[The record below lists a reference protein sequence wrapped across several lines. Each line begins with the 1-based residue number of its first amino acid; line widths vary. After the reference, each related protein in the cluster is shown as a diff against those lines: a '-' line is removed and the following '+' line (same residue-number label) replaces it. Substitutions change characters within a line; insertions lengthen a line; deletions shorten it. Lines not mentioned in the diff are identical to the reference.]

1 MQNYANYGSEWPTV
15 IVLALALGLAGC
27 GATSHHDRSHT
38 TARAAHAAQQDRR
51 DRHTATGPYTPL
63 GPAQHGAG
71 GDVED
76 DEPHASRIQVS
87 DARSIARAFFTTYVA
102 FLYGRLP
109 AARVVGADPNLR
121 RELEQGHATTTP
133 AERAARPRVE
143 HLSLS
148 PAGPPVSV
156 IALAIVTT
164 GCCSPSHLSATLEPH
179 GGGWLVV
186 AVNG

>member
-1 MQNYANYGSEWPTV
+1 MTWNGRSV
-15 IVLALALGLAGC
+15 IVLALALGLTGC

-38 TARAAHAAQQDRR
+38 TTRAAHAAQQDR
-51 DRHTATGPYTPL
+51 HTATRPYTPL
-63 GPAQHGAG
+63 GPAQHRAG

-76 DEPHASRIQVS
+76 DEPHASRTQVS
-87 DARSIARAFFTTYVA
+87 DARSIARAFFTTYAA
-102 FLYGRLP
+102 FVYGRLP

-133 AERAARPRVE
+133 AERAARLRVE

-156 IALAIVTT
+156 IATAIEMT
-164 GCCSPSHLSATLEPH
+164 GCYSPSHLSATLEPH
-179 GGGWLVV
+179 GGGWVVV

>member
-1 MQNYANYGSEWPTV
+1 MAMTGRWV
-15 IVLALALGLAGC
+15 IVLALVLGLAGC
-27 GATSHHDRSHT
+27 AKSHHDRSHT
-38 TARAAHAAQQDRR
+38 TGRAGRTAQRGRR
-51 DRHTATGPYTPL
+51 NRHTAPGPYTPL
-63 GPAQHGAG
+63 GPAQHGDE

-87 DARSIARAFFTTYVA
+87 DARDVARAFFTTYVA
-102 FLYGRLP
+102 FLYGRLL

-121 RELEQGHATTTP
+121 RDLEQGHATTTP
-133 AERAARPRVE
+133 AERAARPQIE

-148 PAGPPVSV
+148 PTGPPVSV